1 VSRASYARRIVDGT
15 APPITR
21 AERRDRATAETR
33 ASILAA
39 ARERLLAEGYA
50 NLSTRAV
57 AEAAEVPLSQIHY
70 HFGSKQQLILSLL
83 EAENARLLERQRAM
97 FGGPEPLWQQWDR
110 ACDFLDEDI
119 ESGYVRVLQEM
130 IAAGW
135 SDDDVAVHV
144 REYVAGWLAL
154 LADVAERE
162 GHRLGGLGPFTPEE
176 AATLMGL
183 PFYGVESM
191 VLLGF
196 SADQVPGRSALRKVG
211 TIIRAIEEG
220 RAVTAGPEVPR

>member
-1 VSRASYARRIVDGT
+1 VDGT

-39 ARERLLAEGYA
+39 ARERLLADGYA

-70 HFGSKQQLILSLL
+70 HFGSKQQLVLDLL
-83 EAENARLLERQRAM
+83 KAENDRLLERQRTM
-97 FGGPEPLWQQWDR
+97 YGGPEPLWQQWER

-119 ESGYVRVLQEM
+119 ASGYVRVLMEM

-135 SDDDVAVHV
+135 SDEDVARRV
-144 REYVAGWLAL
+144 REYVGGWLAL
-154 LADVAERE
+154 LAEVASRE
-162 GHRLGGLGPFTPEE
+162 AHRLGGLGPFTPDE

-183 PFYGVESM
+183 PFYGVE
-191 VLLGF
+191 VAILLGLPE
-196 SADQVPGRSALRKVG
+196 DQVPARSALRKVG
-211 TIIRAIEEG
+211 TIIRAFEEG
-220 RAVTAGPEVPR
+220 RA